1 MSTIEDV
8 EIDLAV
14 QLGTVMMPVH
24 QLLRMGRGAV
34 IALDRLESED
44 VTLLAQGTP
53 IADAQILVQ
62 GERITV
68 TITKMLPLPPERRR
82 SGHGNPRAAT
92 QDAAAA
98 VAAEAAPDGDI
109 DSGFDAVSAGAAHAA
124 AASEPNGDIDAGFD
138 AIPAAPPAAAAESEP
153 DGDIDS
159 GFDAV
164 PASSPATAAEPEPDG
179 DLDGGFDAI
188 PAATPDKPTDPNT

>member
-14 QLGTVMMPVH
+14 QLGSVMMPVH

-34 IALDRLESED
+34 IALDRLEMED
-44 VTLLAQGTP
+44 VTLLAHDTP

-82 SGHGNPRAAT
+82 SGPGIPRPASE
-92 QDAAAA
+92 DVAAAM
-98 VAAEAAPDGDI
+98 AAEAAADGNL
-109 DSGFDAVSAGAAHAA
+109 DS
-124 AASEPNGDIDAGFD
+124 GFD
-138 AIPAAPPAAAAESEP
+138 AIPAAAPDAMAESEP

-159 GFDAV
+159 GFDAI
-164 PASSPATAAEPEPDG
+164 PAGTSEAAPESEPDG
-179 DLDGGFDAI
+179 DPDGGFDAI
-188 PAATPDKPTDPNT
+188 PAASPDKPTDPEA